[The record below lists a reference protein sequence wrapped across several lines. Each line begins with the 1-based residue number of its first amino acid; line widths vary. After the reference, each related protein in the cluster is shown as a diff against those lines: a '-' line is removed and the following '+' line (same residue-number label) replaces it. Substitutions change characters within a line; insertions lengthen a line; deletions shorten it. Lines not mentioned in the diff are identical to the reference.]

1 LILLDSP
8 DLIKMLDHILK
19 ISGATLISFKMIK
32 PKKSMTAIPAFL
44 LAMIP
49 CLLLAQN
56 SAKPEAHLAS
66 ADRFQVAPDE
76 STKALRNP
84 LMGFRPS
91 ADPWNFG
98 KEYASI
104 AQCYIRWSEIEN
116 NETDSIQKIKDFC
129 DQKWANVAKQGV
141 RIIPRVYLD
150 WDGKPE
156 NKFWPADM
164 SPDDYTSEKFKQ
176 RLVRLIAR
184 LGECWD
190 KDPRVAWVQL
200 GMIGRWGEHHSPSP
214 SAEIQKLMG
223 DAITAA
229 FPNKKVLVRHPDEF
243 SDYKV
248 GIYWDSWAHHDE
260 IDKSDQ
266 GAGIKNSNQSTG
278 RWKTQPIEGELAYRQ
293 GGYKTQP
300 GDDPDD
306 TLADPVHRDFLLDTI
321 RSLHCSGLGWLSDYD
336 PAKPDVQAGADEVQK
351 AFGYRF
357 VITHLDSPRRV
368 ESDSTLDLSLSVK
381 NTGSA
386 PFYYNWPVE
395 LSLLDPKTRLP
406 IWKKTLDDIDIRQ
419 WLPGDQWDEKQ
430 NVYLSPATTYTF
442 DIKTKLPGKDLL
454 PDGKYIVAL
463 SILDPL
469 GLTPSVRFAIKNYYN
484 GGRHPLGMIGVGVDI
499 EGKHTVDP
507 GTFHDPKLDTDY
519 AYATEAPAQVKRVRR
534 IKAAAKVAPTSG
546 SIKIIEPTKA
556 PRSPGS
562 AITSGALLIDYYQ
575 DNNASPPPSSEW
587 SDAGVTED
595 LTTAAGGTV
604 NKGIIHK
611 LTHLTTAMVGNSGSY
626 YGNAFANTLL
636 ADYAY
641 SWTSSTVPFTVSFSG
656 FETNGVANTLTS
668 SLGTMSGNSFT
679 LAANTAYRLYLFGA
693 GDKDGQNSKF
703 TFRGISKKTSSNIK
717 GSAENANHY
726 VTYDFTTGADLT
738 DFTLEFTVD
747 SGDDTCCV
755 FNGLAL
761 IPMPA
766 K

>member
-1 LILLDSP
+1 MYSIRP
-8 DLIKMLDHILK
+8 KV
-19 ISGATLISFKMIK
+19 IK
-32 PKKSMTAIPAFL
+32 PKKSMTPIPAFL
-44 LAMIP
+44 IAMIP
-49 CLLLAQN
+49 CALFAQDPTKTAN
-56 SAKPEAHLAS
+56 AGTDSKS
-66 ADRFQVAPDE
+66 SDRFHLTPDE
-76 STKALRNP
+76 STMALRNP

-91 ADPWNFG
+91 ADPWNFS

-116 NETDSIQKIKDFC
+116 HENDGIQKIKDFC

-150 WDGKPE
+150 WDGKPG
-156 NKFWPADM
+156 NQYWPADM
-164 SPDDYTSEKFKQ
+164 TSGDYTSEKFKE
-176 RLVRLIAR
+176 RLARLIAR

-200 GMIGRWGEHHSPSP
+200 GIIGRWGEHHSPSP

-229 FPNKKVLVRHPDEF
+229 FPNKKVLVRHPNEF
-243 SDYKV
+243 NDYQV
-248 GIYWDSWAHHDE
+248 GIYWDSWAHHNE
-260 IDKSDQ
+260 MDKSNQ
-266 GAGIKNSNQSTG
+266 GLGIKTSNQATG
-278 RWKTQPIEGELAYRQ
+278 RWKTQPIEGELAYRL
-293 GGYKTQP
+293 GDYKIQP
-300 GDDPDD
+300 GDNPDD

-357 VITHLDSPRRV
+357 VITHIDSPRRV
-368 ESDSTLDLSLSVK
+368 ESDSTLDLSFSVK

-386 PFYYNWPVE
+386 PFYDRWPVE
-395 LSLLDPKTRLP
+395 LSLLDPQTRLP

-430 NVYLSPATTYTF
+430 NVYVSPAATYTF
-442 DIKTKLPGKDLL
+442 DTKINLPGKDLL

-469 GLTPSVRFAIKNYYN
+469 GLTPSVRFAIKNYYK
-484 GGRHPLGMIGVGVDI
+484 GGRHPLAMIGVGVDLG
-499 EGKHTVDP
+499 GKHTVSSA
-507 GTFHDPKLDTDY
+507 TFDDAKLDTDY
-519 AYATEAPAQVKRVRR
+519 AYATKASPPPKPVKP
-534 IKAAAKVAPTSG
+534 KVAIQASPKLESV
-546 SIKIIEPTKA
+546 KIIGATKA
-556 PRSPGS
+556 PRSPK
-562 AITSGALLIDYYQ
+562 SGKTNGPLLIDYYHG
-575 DNNASPPPSSEW
+575 DHAPPQSSEW
-587 SDAGVTED
+587 SEAGVTED
-595 LTTAAGGTV
+595 LAAAAGGTV
-604 NKGIIHK
+604 SEGVIKY
-611 LTHLTTAMVGNSGSY
+611 LTHLTTVIEGVEGSY
-626 YGNAFANTLL
+626 HGKAFTNNLL

-641 SWTSSTVPFTVSFSG
+641 SWTPFTVSFSG
-656 FETNGVANTLTS
+656 FETDGVANTLTS
-668 SLGTMSGNSFT
+668 SLGTMSGNRFT

-693 GDKDGQNSKF
+693 GDKDGQDSKF
-703 TFRGISKKTSSNIK
+703 TFRGVTKITSSIIE
-717 GSAENANHY
+717 GSEANADHY

-738 DFTLEFTVD
+738 GFTLEFAVERNNATGT
-747 SGDDTCCV
+747 SCA